1 MDIAWGAVIICIIG
15 FIVFIAG
22 ICINICSESDFPIF
36 IGAGALLLGFI
47 LAITLALVDTYIK
60 QDNENFTRVNTTYLY
75 ANNNEI
81 CYIDPY
87 TNKEEVVNKD
97 SKFDEY
103 RTTEEHSYIEY
114 TEATWLCF
122 KIKKEN
128 IYINVSE

>member
-1 MDIAWGAVIICIIG
+1 MDIVWGAVIFVVIG
-15 FIVFIAG
+15 AIAFIVG
-22 ICINICSESDFPIF
+22 ICITIYGDSDAAIF
-36 IGAGALLLGFI
+36 IGTGALLLGFI

-60 QDNENFTRVNTTYLY
+60 QDNENFTRVNTAYLY

-81 CYIDPY
+81 CYINPY

-122 KIKKEN
+122 KIQKEN